1 MFEFKSY
8 NQIIDEVSATLQERP
23 DGETRPLRDV
33 SSLSILGALVR
44 AIASALVSAW
54 DQLRELRQGFF
65 VSTAYGRMLDE
76 RLGDLGMPRNQ
87 GLKAQGTVLVRSL
100 VTTTT
105 NVTIPAGTI
114 LSTKTAPT
122 LDFIVTGSET
132 YDGTEVLVGIEA
144 VNAGLAYNLPAG
156 TVLVSTLTS
165 LQDLRFEVGL
175 SRVNGVATG
184 DLVGGFNAESDVD
197 YTLRFP
203 YYLRG
208 LPRSTYGAVKQALL
222 GTTGVSGLVL
232 ENAKPGPG
240 YVRISVAST
249 TPTVA
254 DTTRA
259 AIASTLLEWGPAG
272 LGYVIKTVQ
281 VKTIPV
287 TLRITVMAGYS
298 LSSVEIQQR
307 VTALMARLSQK
318 RLDDH
323 LVGVSLFHSELVAAV
338 RQDLSLSED
347 EDVLVLNPNSSET
360 TVSKNQVVNLS
371 PVSVEV
377 LIRSV

>member
-33 SSLSILGALVR
+33 SSLSVLGALVR
-44 AIASALVSAW
+44 AIAGALVSAW

-65 VSTAYGRMLDE
+65 ITTAYGRMLDE
-76 RLGDLGMPRNQ
+76 RLEDLGMPRNQ
-87 GLKAQGTVLVRSL
+87 GLKAQGTVLARSL
-100 VTTTT
+100 VTPAP

-114 LSTKTAPT
+114 LSTATAPT
-122 LDFIVTGSET
+122 LDFIVTGSEAFT
-132 YDGTEVLVGIEA
+132 GTELLVGIEA

-156 TVLVSTLTS
+156 TVLRSTMAS

-175 SRVNGVATG
+175 SRVSGVATG
-184 DLVGGFNAESDVD
+184 DLVGGFNSESDVD

-254 DTTRA
+254 DATRA
-259 AIASTLLEWGPAG
+259 AIAQTLLEWGPAG

-281 VKTIPV
+281 VKTVPI
-287 TLRITVMAGYS
+287 TLRVTVMAGFG

-307 VTALMARLSQK
+307 LAALMARLSQK
-318 RLDDH
+318 RLDDS
-323 LVGVSLFHSELVAAV
+323 LVGVSLFHSELIAAV
-338 RQDLSLSED
+338 RQELNLSED
-347 EDVLVLNPNSSET
+347 EDVLVVSPAVSET
-360 TVSKNQVVNLS
+360 PVARNQVVNLS
-371 PVSVEV
+371 PVTVEV